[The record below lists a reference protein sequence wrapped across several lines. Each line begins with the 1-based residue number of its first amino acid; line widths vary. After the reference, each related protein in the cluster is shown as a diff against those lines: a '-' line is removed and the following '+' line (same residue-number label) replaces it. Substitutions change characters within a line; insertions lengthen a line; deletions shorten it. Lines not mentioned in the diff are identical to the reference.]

1 MALPWT
7 PALPVSTPRLRLR
20 AHTPDDL
27 DDLMQ
32 FHSDPEVVRYLPWPV
47 RSVDE
52 TRFALLAKVPQGRVD
67 SEGQWLVLAIEL
79 ASSGAGGP
87 GGHGGSGGQVIGE
100 VVLKCVSETEGEV
113 GFALHAGFHRAGYGF
128 EAAHA
133 MLALAFGEFGL
144 HRVTATLDARNA
156 GSAALLLKLGM
167 TPGPIVPDRPFKGER
182 VDEMHFA
189 IDSSDFS

>member
-7 PALPVSTPRLRLR
+7 PALPIDTPRLRLR
-20 AHTPDDL
+20 GHTPDDL
-27 DDLMQ
+27 DDLQQ

-52 TRFALLAKVPQGRVD
+52 TRFALLAKVPQSRVD
-67 SEGQWLVLAIEL
+67 SEGQWLVLAIER
-79 ASSGAGGP
+79 GATAQDGLIA
-87 GGHGGSGGQVIGE
+87 QVIGE
-100 VVLKCVSETEGEV
+100 VVLKCVSETEGEI

-133 MLALAFGEFGL
+133 MLSLAFGEFGL

-189 IDSSDFS
+189 LDSSDFS

>member
-7 PALPVSTPRLRLR
+7 PVLPISTPRLLLR

-27 DDLMQ
+27 DDLLQ

-47 RSVDE
+47 RTVDE

-67 SEGQWLVLAIEL
+67 ADGQWLVLAMEH
-79 ASSGAGGP
+79 ADT
-87 GGHGGSGGQVIGE
+87 GQVIGE
-100 VVLKCVSETEGEV
+100 VVLKCESETQGEL
-113 GFALHAGFHRAGYGF
+113 GFALHAGFQRAGYGF
-128 EAAHA
+128 EAAHTV
-133 MLALAFGEFGL
+133 LSLAFGELGL

-156 GSAALLLKLGM
+156 ASAALLEKLGM

-182 VDEMHFA
+182 VDELHYA
-189 IDSSDFS
+189 IDAADFS

>member
-7 PALPVSTPRLRLR
+7 PALPISTPRLRLR
-20 AHTPDDL
+20 AHTPSDL
-27 DDLMQ
+27 DDLLQ

-52 TRFALLAKVPQGRVD
+52 TRFALLAKVPQARVD

-79 ASSGAGGP
+79 AST
-87 GGHGGSGGQVIGE
+87 GQVIGE

-128 EAAHA
+128 EAAHG
-133 MLALAFGEFGL
+133 MLSLAFGEFEL

-167 TPGPIVPDRPFKGER
+167 TPGPVVPDRPFKGER

>member
-7 PALPVSTPRLRLR
+7 PALPISTPRLRLR

-27 DDLMQ
+27 GDLQQ

-52 TRFALLAKVPQGRVD
+52 TRFALLAKVPQARVD

-79 ASSGAGGP
+79 AST
-87 GGHGGSGGQVIGE
+87 GQVIGE

-133 MLALAFGEFGL
+133 MLSLAFGEFGL

-167 TPGPIVPDRPFKGER
+167 TPGPVVPDRPFKGER

>member
-7 PALPVSTPRLRLR
+7 PVLPIGTPRLLLR
-20 AHTPDDL
+20 AHTPADL
-27 DDLMQ
+27 DDLLQ
-32 FHSDPEVVRYLPWPV
+32 FHSDPEVVRYLPWPI

-67 SEGQWLVLAIEL
+67 AEGQWLDLAIQLIET
-79 ASSGAGGP
+79 GR
-87 GGHGGSGGQVIGE
+87 VIGE
-100 VVLKCVSETEGEV
+100 VVLKCESETQGEL

-133 MLALAFGEFGL
+133 MLSLAFGEFGL

-156 GSAALLLKLGM
+156 ASAALLGKLGM
-167 TPGPIVPDRPFKGER
+167 QQGPVVPDRPFKGER
-182 VDEMHFA
+182 VDELHFA
-189 IDSSDFS
+189 IDAADFS